1 MDYDFDRLTRRAALS
16 RGFGSVAGLAFVCS
30 FNHHELKRVKRSTS
44 AYVRSAA
51 SMPFEPFKVDVPIWK
66 PLKPKV
72 KGDDLEQYEITAK
85 PGTAEILKG
94 YDTPILGYDGI
105 YPGPLFHATRG
116 KAVQVKFINQAQ
128 RDLVTHLHGGVTP
141 HESDGYPSDF
151 FGNGE
156 ERVYTY
162 PNVGRASTLWYHDH
176 SHGETARTLYA
187 GLAGM
192 YILSDPDDD
201 ALGLPSGDYDVP
213 LMIQDRSFNSD
224 GSLRYQLD
232 IDRGFRGDTILVNG
246 AVAPRMKVERR
257 LYRFRILNASNARP
271 YTLSLGN
278 NRPMVQIATD
288 GGFLPAPVTRT
299 EIAMEPAERVEIIID
314 FRKFGVG
321 SKIILKNLVGEA
333 STTAVMRFDIVHGGT
348 EEAQVPAV
356 LSEEEELPPVNA
368 QREWALTF
376 QGLGLNQW
384 QISGG
389 GFDYNRIDCRPRQG
403 SSELWTF
410 TNYSNRTHP
419 MHLHCYHFKIV
430 SIDGAPPG
438 PGEAKALKDTV
449 RVGPYETVVIRPWFD
464 YYSGLYVFHCH
475 ASEHGDMS
483 MMGQMEVVA

>member
-213 LMIQDRSFNSD
+213 LMIADRSFNSD
-224 GSLRYQLD
+224 GSLRYRRRPRPRLPRRHDPGQR
-232 IDRGFRGDTILVNG
+232 RGRAAHDGRAA
-246 AVAPRMKVERR
+246 AVP
-257 LYRFRILNASNARP
+257 ASASSTRP
-271 YTLSLGN
+271 TRVRTRSSLGN
-278 NRPMVQIATD
+278 DRPMVQIATD
-288 GGFLPAPVTRT
+288 GGLLPRRSRAPRSRWSRRSASRSSSTSASSGRLEDHPPATRS
-299 EIAMEPAERVEIIID
+299 ARRRRPR
-314 FRKFGVG
+314 
-321 SKIILKNLVGEA
+321 SCA
-333 STTAVMRFDIVHGGT
+333 STSSAAAPRRRGC
-348 EEAQVPAV
+348 P
-356 LSEEEELPPVNA
+356 
-368 QREWALTF
+368 RCWARRRSCRRSTRSV
-376 QGLGLNQW
+376 
-384 QISGG
+384 SG
-389 GFDYNRIDCRPRQG
+389 R
-403 SSELWTF
+403 
-410 TNYSNRTHP
+410 
-419 MHLHCYHFKIV
+419 
-430 SIDGAPPG
+430 
-438 PGEAKALKDTV
+438 
-449 RVGPYETVVIRPWFD
+449 
-464 YYSGLYVFHCH
+464 
-475 ASEHGDMS
+475 
-483 MMGQMEVVA
+483 